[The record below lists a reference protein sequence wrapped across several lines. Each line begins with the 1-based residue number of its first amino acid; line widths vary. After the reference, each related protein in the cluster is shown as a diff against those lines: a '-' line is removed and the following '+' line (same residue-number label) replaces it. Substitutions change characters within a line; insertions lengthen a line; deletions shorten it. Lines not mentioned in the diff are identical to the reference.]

1 MGVHYSYLQ
10 GSLEVHHPSLRIVIL
25 YSCTLTHLFHLYLKQ
40 EGLGSGYFPSMG
52 TYSGYYSSDFI
63 RYAPVGVSYSVPMST
78 AVRSMVPV
86 KSYYG
91 GYRAYGYNGHNA
103 GLPVSMHGPGCPPSC
118 RSQCFM
124 SGRRANY
131 NGYYDGMGATS
142 YAAYAPGQGAGVHP
156 QAYGLGVSAGY

>member
-1 MGVHYSYLQ
+1 
-10 GSLEVHHPSLRIVIL
+10 
-25 YSCTLTHLFHLYLKQ
+25 
-40 EGLGSGYFPSMG
+40 MG

>member
-1 MGVHYSYLQ
+1 
-10 GSLEVHHPSLRIVIL
+10 
-25 YSCTLTHLFHLYLKQ
+25 
-40 EGLGSGYFPSMG
+40 MG

-63 RYAPVGVSYSVPMST
+63 RYTPVGVSYSVPMST

-91 GYRAYGYNGHNA
+91 GYRAYGYNGNNA

-124 SGRRANY
+124 SGKKTPPISSPLNSTTLAYQYTLTIPPHLHPPHQSILTNTPHQYTLSIHSFTFIRV
-131 NGYYDGMGATS
+131 GYCELRTQTTHTS
-142 YAAYAPGQGAGVHP
+142 AYTPS
-156 QAYGLGVSAGY
+156 L

>member
-1 MGVHYSYLQ
+1 
-10 GSLEVHHPSLRIVIL
+10 
-25 YSCTLTHLFHLYLKQ
+25 
-40 EGLGSGYFPSMG
+40 MG

-78 AVRSMVPV
+78 AARSMVPV

-131 NGYYDGMGATS
+131 NGYYDGMGATG
-142 YAAYAPGQGAGVHP
+142 YAAYSSGK
-156 QAYGLGVSAGY
+156 LVSTKHSCNKEK